1 MVNRKIRCKQ
11 TGRYGLFFE
20 YLNMCDHV
28 VYELLPVACLY
39 WHLRFKEKKIVYS
52 LPNLGDRQRNILYK
66 SMANGCQERGKQ

>member
-1 MVNRKIRCKQ
+1 
-11 TGRYGLFFE
+11 
-20 YLNMCDHV
+20 MCDHV

-66 SMANGCQERGKQ
+66 SMANGCQERGKK